1 LPERFGAGTRFAITF
16 DQQKE
21 SAERVVVLERE
32 NGAVSARLDGDGQEI
47 RLEEAEPGL
56 WILRRGSEQTIAHVD
71 GALPKLTVAL
81 RRPGRDP
88 VVLSVDVRD
97 ARRAKIAPP
106 ARPIAE
112 GTAPV
117 TIRSPMPGRVVKV
130 GAKAGDKVTA
140 GQTIIVVEAMK
151 MENELR
157 ATRAGTVTE
166 VRCSEGAAVE
176 AGQDLVIV
184 R

>member
-1 LPERFGAGTRFAITF
+1 LPERFGATRFAVTF

-21 SAERVVVLERE
+21 GTERVVALERE
-32 NGAVSARLDGDGQEI
+32 NGTVSARLVAGGQEI
-47 RLEEAEPGL
+47 QLEEAEPGL

-71 GALPKLTVAL
+71 GTPPKLTVEL

-88 VVLSVDVRD
+88 VVLSAEVRD

-106 ARPIAE
+106 ARPAAD
-112 GTAPV
+112 GAAPI

-140 GQTIIVVEAMK
+140 GQTVVVVEAMK

-157 ATRAGTVTE
+157 ATRAGTVAE

-176 AGQDLVIV
+176 AGQDLVVV